1 MNKLKYFLL
10 GMFTAEVGLG
20 LLDSI
25 SSLVLQKREVEKG
38 KMQVQVA
45 KLRADYEKATQSQE
59 TASNSIGF
67 ITEPVVEEDE
77 SEAEEDE

>member
-10 GMFTAEVGLG
+10 GMFTARVGLE
-20 LLDSI
+20 LLDSF
-25 SSLVLQKREVEKG
+25 SSLILQKCEVEKG

-45 KLRADYEKATQSQE
+45 KLQADYEKATQQQE
-59 TASNSIGF
+59 TASILIGF
-67 ITEPVVEEDE
+67 ITKPIVEEDE

>member
-20 LLDSI
+20 LLDSF
-25 SSLVLQKREVEKG
+25 SSLILQKCEVKKG

-45 KLRADYEKATQSQE
+45 KLQADYEKATQQQE
-59 TASNSIGF
+59 TASNLIGF
-67 ITEPVVEEDE
+67 ITEPIIEEDE
-77 SEAEEDE
+77 SEAEENE

>member
-20 LLDSI
+20 LLDSF
-25 SSLVLQKREVEKG
+25 SSLILQRCEVEKG

-45 KLRADYEKATQSQE
+45 KLRADYEKATQPQE
-59 TASNSIGF
+59 TTSNSIGF
-67 ITEPVVEEDE
+67 VTEPIVEEDE
-77 SEAEEDE
+77 SEAKEDE

>member
-10 GMFTAEVGLG
+10 GMFTARVGLE
-20 LLDSI
+20 LLDSF
-25 SSLVLQKREVEKG
+25 SSLILQKCEVEKG

-45 KLRADYEKATQSQE
+45 KLQADYEKATQQQE
-59 TASNSIGF
+59 TASNLIGF
-67 ITEPVVEEDE
+67 ITKPIIEEDE

>member
-20 LLDSI
+20 LLDSF
-25 SSLVLQKREVEKG
+25 SSLILQRCEVEKG

-45 KLRADYEKATQSQE
+45 KLQVDYEKATQHQE
-59 TASNSIGF
+59 TASNLIGF
-67 ITEPVVEEDE
+67 ITEPIIEKDE
-77 SEAEEDE
+77 SEAEENE

>member
-1 MNKLKYFLL
+1 MERCEF
-10 GMFTAEVGLG
+10 
-20 LLDSI
+20 
-25 SSLVLQKREVEKG
+25 EKG

-59 TASNSIGF
+59 PTSNSIGF
-67 ITEPVVEEDE
+67 VTKPIVEEGE

>member
-10 GMFTAEVGLG
+10 GMFTARVGLE
-20 LLDSI
+20 LLDSF
-25 SSLVLQKREVEKG
+25 SSLILQKCEVEKG

-45 KLRADYEKATQSQE
+45 KLQADYEKATQQQE
-59 TASNSIGF
+59 TASNLIGF
-67 ITEPVVEEDE
+67 ITEPIIEEDE

>member
-10 GMFTAEVGLG
+10 GMFTARVGLE
-20 LLDSI
+20 LLDSF
-25 SSLVLQKREVEKG
+25 SSLILQKCEVEKG

-45 KLRADYEKATQSQE
+45 KLQADYEKATQQQE
-59 TASNSIGF
+59 TASNLIGF
-67 ITEPVVEEDE
+67 ITKPIVEEDE

>member
-10 GMFTAEVGLG
+10 GMFTARVGLE
-20 LLDSI
+20 LLDSF
-25 SSLVLQKREVEKG
+25 SSLILQKYEVEKG

-45 KLRADYEKATQSQE
+45 KLQADYEKATQQQE
-59 TASNSIGF
+59 TASNLIGF
-67 ITEPVVEEDE
+67 ITEPIIEEDE